1 MGILDL
7 EFVAAW
13 ITVLVPSKGV
23 LLASLFVSRVP
34 DAIELRKIPLQ
45 MHSKSK
51 TLIPAFLFVGLLV
64 GGCDQAEGPGDA
76 ERLEIQD
83 DVDAAPAVGPGAGEF
98 AAETQTQEGNGN
110 HGNNKCQKGIERYP
124 EHGVYDTTIVY
135 MIDEIAAP
143 GEGPFLP
150 MDVER
155 NTLEYRTDAYAFFD
169 EQYGIDFD
177 PADPANQNASDGLGG
192 LVQVQPIKTGFGDTS
207 THQVYGVDAQ
217 DIPQWRNKM
226 PLTNVA
232 FRDDGYFVFI
242 LADFTAHGEFGG
254 AAGLT
259 LRAGDIL
266 VFGDYRMFDHKDRLL
281 DTIHYRALT
290 PATVNPF
297 AGAASSSDGAN
308 FVNITCDLQS
318 DIFGEG
324 LVRGLGEMRPLPDGS
339 MDLDFRYVMR
349 FPARLSD
356 SELEDAQCKMLR
368 PL

>member
-1 MGILDL
+1 
-7 EFVAAW
+7 
-13 ITVLVPSKGV
+13 
-23 LLASLFVSRVP
+23 
-34 DAIELRKIPLQ
+34 

-51 TLIPAFLFVGLLV
+51 TIIPAFLFIGLLI

-83 DVDAAPAVGPGAGEF
+83 DAAATPDFDPAADF
-98 AAETQTQEGNGN
+98 AAETPTAEHSGSS
-110 HGNNKCQKGIERYP
+110 KCQKGIDRYP
-124 EHGVYDTTIVY
+124 EHGVYDTTILY

-155 NTLEYRTDAYAFFD
+155 NTLEYRTNAYAFFD
-169 EQYGIDFD
+169 EQFGIDFD

-192 LVQVQPIKTGFGDTS
+192 LVQVQPIKTGVGDTS
-207 THQVYGVDAQ
+207 THQVYGIDAQ
-217 DIPQWRNKM
+217 DIPKWRHKM
-226 PLTNVA
+226 PVTNVA
-232 FRDDGYFVFI
+232 LRDDGYFVFI
-242 LADFTAHGEFGG
+242 LTDFTAHGEFGG
-254 AAGLT
+254 AAGLP

-281 DTIHYRALT
+281 DTLHYRSLT

-297 AGAASSSDGAN
+297 AGAAAASDGAN
-308 FVNITCDLQS
+308 FVNITCSIES

-349 FPARLSD
+349 FPSRLAD
-356 SELEDAQCKMLR
+356 SELEDAKCKMVR

>member
-1 MGILDL
+1 MN
-7 EFVAAW
+7 
-13 ITVLVPSKGV
+13 SKT
-23 LLASLFVSRVP
+23 
-34 DAIELRKIPLQ
+34 
-45 MHSKSK
+45 K

-76 ERLEIQD
+76 ERLEVQD
-83 DVDAAPAVGPGAGEF
+83 DAEATPEFDPGSADF
-98 AAETQTQEGNGN
+98 AAETQTQEGNY
-110 HGNNKCQKGIERYP
+110 GNNKCQKGIDRYP
-124 EHGVYDTTIVY
+124 EHGVYDTTLIY

-169 EQYGIDFD
+169 EQYGIQLD
-177 PADPANQNASDGLGG
+177 PNDPANQNASDGLGG

-242 LADFTAHGEFGG
+242 LSDFVAHGEFGG
-254 AAGLT
+254 AAGRT
-259 LRAGDIL
+259 LRAGDIV

-297 AGAASSSDGAN
+297 AGAASASDGAN
-308 FVNITCDLQS
+308 FVSITCAVES

-324 LVRGLGEMRPLPDGS
+324 VTRGLGEMRPLPDGS

-349 FPARLSD
+349 FPSRLED
-356 SELEDAQCKMLR
+356 SELDDAKCKMLR

>member
-1 MGILDL
+1 MN
-7 EFVAAW
+7 
-13 ITVLVPSKGV
+13 SKT
-23 LLASLFVSRVP
+23 
-34 DAIELRKIPLQ
+34 
-45 MHSKSK
+45 K

-76 ERLEIQD
+76 ERLEVQD
-83 DVDAAPAVGPGAGEF
+83 DAEATPEFDPGSADF
-98 AAETQTQEGNGN
+98 AAETQTQEGNY
-110 HGNNKCQKGIERYP
+110 GNNKCQKGIDRYP

-135 MIDEIAAP
+135 MIDEVAAP

-169 EQYGIDFD
+169 EQYGIQFD
-177 PADPANQNASDGLGG
+177 PNDPANQNASDGLGG

-217 DIPQWRNKM
+217 DIPQRRNKM

-232 FRDDGYFVFI
+232 FRDDGFFVFI

-254 AAGLT
+254 AAGQT

-297 AGAASSSDGAN
+297 AGAASASDGAN
-308 FVNITCDLQS
+308 FVSITCDLQS

-349 FPARLSD
+349 FPSRLED
-356 SELEDAQCKMLR
+356 SELDNAKCKMLR